1 MDICGRAVHYEEF
14 KERAEKFWKLVA
26 DGDCTK
32 EELFKEYS
40 ELAYE
45 ASELVLHG
53 ESVDAVFMK
62 EHPEEHE
69 AFFDE
74 VASEMF
80 RRRELYANAREM
92 DDDGLGDI
100 YMEE

>member
-1 MDICGRAVHYEEF
+1 MDICGRTVSYKEF
-14 KERAEKFWKLVA
+14 KERADKFYELVA
-26 DGDCTK
+26 SGTCAR
-32 EELFKEYS
+32 EELVKEYY

-92 DDDGLGDI
+92 DDDDLGDI
-100 YMEE
+100 YMGE